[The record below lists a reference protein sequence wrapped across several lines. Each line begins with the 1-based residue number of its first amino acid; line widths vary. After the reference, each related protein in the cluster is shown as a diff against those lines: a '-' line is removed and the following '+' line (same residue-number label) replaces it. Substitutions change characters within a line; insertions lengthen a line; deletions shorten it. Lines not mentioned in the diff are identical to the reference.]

1 MAEPARPTLPP
12 PPPANSAQAE
22 SPFTAVPLTPAQAAV
37 QAGLLKPYDAAMAAV
52 ILLCWVL
59 TACWK
64 IFGTPTALDIIA
76 MILANIVFTQFWLIS
91 LVYRCAWFVLQTRAD
106 INLLPFESARL
117 AANFMTGGRV

>member
-12 PPPANSAQAE
+12 PPANSAQ
-22 SPFTAVPLTPAQAAV
+22 VPPGIEPPLLTPAQAAV
-37 QAGLLKPYDAAMAAV
+37 QAGLLKPYDAVMAAV
-52 ILLCWVL
+52 IFCCWLFAAMWKLL
-59 TACWK
+59 
-64 IFGTPTALDIIA
+64 GTPTPMDMIALA
-76 MILANIVFTQFWLIS
+76 LANIVFTQFWLIS

>member
-12 PPPANSAQAE
+12 PPANSAQAGLE
-22 SPFTAVPLTPAQAAV
+22 PPLLTPAQAAV
-37 QAGLLKPYDAAMAAV
+37 QAGLLKPYDAAMAVLIFA
-52 ILLCWVL
+52 IWITLLF
-59 TACWK
+59 WK
-64 IFGTPTALDIIA
+64 IFGQPTQLDIIVLS
-76 MILANIVFTQFWLIS
+76 LANISTTQFWLIS